1 MKNRFARALVIPSFL
16 SGMAM
21 IFFVRPY
28 VVQVIISSSPRVA
41 DESIGKVYEYSQHG
55 YVVFL
60 SWLDL
65 FLMNA
70 VAVIGFLLLIACGM
84 LLRKINKS

>member
-1 MKNRFARALVIPSFL
+1 MKNGFARVLVIPSFL

-28 VVQVIISSSPRVA
+28 VVQVIISSSPMVA
-41 DESIGKVYEYSQHG
+41 NDSIGKVYEYSQHG

-70 VAVIGFLLLIACGM
+70 ATAIGFLLLVACGM
-84 LLRKINKS
+84 LLKKMNKN